1 MSIGSLGIVIGLA
14 GTAGAQRASEVEQAP
29 RESEAARARQ
39 SVQRAEQAAGIGQTQ
54 EDAEASDRDADGRR
68 FWEQPADSAKKSS
81 EDTAEDTAAPQRAK
95 DPSGSCGTALDL
107 VG

>member
-14 GTAGAQRASEVEQAP
+14 GTAGAQRASEIEQTP
-29 RESEAARARQ
+29 RESEAARARE
-39 SVQRAEQAAGIGQTQ
+39 SVQKAEQAAGIGQTQ

-68 FWEQPADSAKKSS
+68 LWERPADGTKKGPV
-81 EDTAEDTAAPQRAK
+81 DPAADAAAPQRAK